1 MAIKVPLRKRR
12 QVEVGED
19 GLVRMSLVD
28 HLAELRRRV
37 MISTVAVALGGVVG
51 FLLYNRVL
59 AFLQEPYCDLKR
71 EKGLAPDSFAGNCNF
86 VITDPLEGVTTRFK
100 VSAYI
105 GLALALPIVL
115 WQLWRFIT
123 PGLHPKEKKYAIPFI
138 VSSVLLFALG
148 ALIAVLTFPNAL
160 DFLISVSGDEVETLF
175 GPAKYISL
183 YTLIMLAFGVA
194 FEFPVVLVFLQMAGV
209 LTPRKLLG
217 AWRFA
222 VVGIFVVAA
231 VITPSQDPY
240 SLAGM
245 ALPMTSFYFLSI
257 GIGKLLGK

>member
-1 MAIKVPLRKRR
+1 MAIKMPLRKRR
-12 QVEVGED
+12 PVELGED

-37 MISTVAVALGGVVG
+37 MISTIAVACGGVVG
-51 FLLYNRVL
+51 FLLYNRIL
-59 AFLQEPYCDLKR
+59 RFLQEPYCDLKH
-71 EKGLAPDSFAGNCNF
+71 KKHLPGSCNF

-100 VSAYI
+100 VSAYV
-105 GLALALPIVL
+105 GLSLALPIVL

-138 VSSVLLFALG
+138 VSSVVLFAMG
-148 ALIAVLTFPNAL
+148 AMVAVLTFPQAL
-160 DFLISVSGDEVETLF
+160 DFLISVSGDGVETLF

-194 FEFPVVLVFLQMAGV
+194 FEFPVVLVFLEVAGV
-209 LTPRKLLG
+209 LTPRRLLRS
-217 AWRFA
+217 WRGSI
-222 VVGIFVVAA
+222 VGIFVVAA

-240 SLAGM
+240 SLFGM
-245 ALPMTSFYFLSI
+245 ALPMCLFYFMSI

>member
-1 MAIKVPLRKRR
+1 MAIKLPLRKRR

-19 GLVRMSLVD
+19 GLVRMSLVE

-37 MISTVAVALGGVVG
+37 MICTLAVTGGGVVG

-59 AFLQEPYCDLKR
+59 AFLQDPYCDLKR
-71 EKGLAPDSFAGNCNF
+71 EKGLAGTCNF

-100 VSAYI
+100 VSAYM
-105 GLALALPIVL
+105 GLAFALPIVL

-123 PGLHPKEKKYAIPFI
+123 PGLHPKEKKYAVPFI
-138 VSSVLLFALG
+138 ISSVLLFALG

-194 FEFPVVLVFLQMAGV
+194 FEFPVVLVFLQVANV
-209 LTPRKLLG
+209 LSPRKLLG
-217 AWRFA
+217 SWRFA
-222 VVGIFVVAA
+222 IVGIFVVAA

-240 SLAGM
+240 SLIGM
-245 ALPMTSFYFLSI
+245 ALPMTLFYFGSI

>member
-1 MAIKVPLRKRR
+1 MALKVPLRKRR
-12 QVEVGED
+12 VVEVGED
-19 GLVRMSLVD
+19 GLARMSLSD
-28 HLAELRRRV
+28 HLSELRRRV
-37 MISTVAVALGGVVG
+37 VISTLGISAGAVVG

-59 AFLQEPYCDLKR
+59 AFLQAPYCDLKQ
-71 EKGLAPDSFAGNCNF
+71 EKGLAGTCNF

-105 GLALALPIVL
+105 GLSLALPVVL

-148 ALIAVLTFPNAL
+148 AAIAVLTFPNAL

-194 FEFPVVLVFLQMAGV
+194 FEFPVVLVFLQLAGV
-209 LTPRKLLG
+209 LTSRKLLRS
-217 AWRFA
+217 WRFA
-222 VVGIFVVAA
+222 IVGIFVAAA